1 MMLIDQHMIL
11 RFVDIGGINHHCLKC
26 LFLMVFQYTC
36 IVVQK
41 NRKGRNVT
49 SILIFDLS
57 VSDIVMRVDIF
68 F

>member
-1 MMLIDQHMIL
+1 MSIIIYVVDYILIF
-11 RFVDIGGINHHCLKC
+11 FVRVVLLCAVLWN
-26 LFLMVFQYTC
+26 FMTF

>member
-1 MMLIDQHMIL
+1 MT
-11 RFVDIGGINHHCLKC
+11 F
-26 LFLMVFQYTC
+26 

-41 NRKGRNVT
+41 NGKGRNVT

-68 F
+68 FKLPQEKKLHEDETL

>member
-1 MMLIDQHMIL
+1 MSIIIYVVDSIFIF
-11 RFVDIGGINHHCLKC
+11 FVRVVL
-26 LFLMVFQYTC
+26 LFAVLCNFMTF

-49 SILIFDLS
+49 SILICDLS
-57 VSDIVMRVDIF
+57 VSDIIMRVDIF